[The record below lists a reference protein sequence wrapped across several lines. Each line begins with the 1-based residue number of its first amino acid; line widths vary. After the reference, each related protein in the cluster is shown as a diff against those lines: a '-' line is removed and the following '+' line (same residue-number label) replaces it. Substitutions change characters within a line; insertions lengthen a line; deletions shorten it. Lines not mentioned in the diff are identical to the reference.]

1 MSFSFCTQGVK
12 INQRIPRA
20 NVLSIVRWDRP
31 NHPEDEPPF
40 ILPHPLPRPPKK
52 VKARLPTTPLSS
64 PTKAA
69 KRSAPDDDD
78 IAEQQPAKRLKTS
91 ANGNGADPYTPR
103 KKRQLEEDGLIIVD
117 GPEGDRDDAE
127 VIVID

>member
-1 MSFSFCTQGVK
+1 MSILFCSQGIK
-12 INQRIPRA
+12 ISQRIPRTD
-20 NVLSIVRWDRP
+20 IVFLVRRDRP

-40 ILPHPLPRPPKK
+40 ILPHPLPRPSKK

-64 PTKAA
+64 PAKVA
-69 KRSAPDDDD
+69 KRPAPDDDD

-91 ANGNGADPYTPR
+91 TNGNGADPYTPR

-117 GPEGDRDDAE
+117 GPEGDQDDAE
-127 VIVID
+127 VIIID